1 MLNVKHEASKARKQ
15 ARVNGHSLTR
25 FTFEKSIEYGP
36 MGIAYCMVCDVR
48 VSVDRTGMHA
58 KSRFDAC
65 GDPPELVFNS
75 VSDVFTYVYEVRHQQ
90 GTKLAGKGKIRTCEI
105 RST

>member
-75 VSDVFTYVYEVRHQQ
+75 VSDVFTYVYER
-90 GTKLAGKGKIRTCEI
+90 TAPAGYEACREG
-105 RST
+105 